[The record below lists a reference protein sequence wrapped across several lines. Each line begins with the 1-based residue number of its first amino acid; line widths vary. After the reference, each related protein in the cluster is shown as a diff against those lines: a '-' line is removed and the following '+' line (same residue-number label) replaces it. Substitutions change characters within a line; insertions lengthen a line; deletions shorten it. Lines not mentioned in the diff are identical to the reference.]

1 MASRSAD
8 EAAMALNDEDL
19 KARMNKFVPPTA
31 ELLGQEILEID
42 SAAGRVKMKFLP
54 IAACRNPMGNIQGGI
69 VVAML
74 DDAAAFAAIVKS
86 GKRIGIPTIE
96 LKTSFFAPARA
107 GVPLYA
113 EGRCIK
119 LGKRIAFMEADLT
132 DEDGTLIARLTTS
145 AIPIEMPDHSQL
157 VERT

>member
-1 MASRSAD
+1 MPMTDA
-8 EAAMALNDEDL
+8 ELLE
-19 KARMNKFVPPTA
+19 RMNKFVPPTA

-42 SAAGRVKMKFLP
+42 SAAGRVRMKFQP
-54 IAACRNPMGNIQGGI
+54 IAACCNPMGNVQGGF

-86 GKRIGIPTIE
+86 GERIGIPTIE
-96 LKTSFFAPARA
+96 LKASFFAPARA

-132 DEDGTLIARLTTS
+132 DEAGTLLARLTTS
-145 AIPIEMPDHSQL
+145 AVPVPMPPGANL
-157 VERT
+157 LERP